1 MRQVVFNRKGGVGKS
16 SIVCNLAAVSAA
28 RGNRTLIVDL
38 DPQANASHYLLGPD
52 ASDAK
57 PNLTNFFEDT
67 LGFRL
72 LGTEAKSWI
81 HPTPFE
87 GLEIMPGDLGLQ
99 ELQPK
104 LESRYKIYKL
114 RKFLDGLTSF
124 DAIYLDTP
132 PALNFYTTSAL
143 IAADSC
149 IIPFDCDEF
158 SRRALYQLIGT
169 VREIREDHN
178 PNLEISGVVVNLF
191 QSRAKLPR
199 RLVDELLAEGMPLV
213 EPFLSASVKM
223 RESHQA
229 HRPLIDLAPRHKLT
243 QQFEELYD
251 TLSSGQMAPSQLAS
265 EIR

>member
-28 RGNRTLIVDL
+28 RGKRTLIVDL
-38 DPQANASHYLLGPD
+38 DPQANASHYLLGTD
-52 ASDAK
+52 ASEAK
-57 PNLTNFFEDT
+57 PDLTDFFEES

-72 LGTEAKSWI
+72 LSTDSESQDWI

-87 GLEIMPGDLGLQ
+87 NLMILPADRELA
-99 ELQPK
+99 ELQTR

-114 RKFLDGLTSF
+114 RRLLDNLDDF

-132 PALNFYTTSAL
+132 PAVNFFTTSAL

-158 SRRALYQLIGT
+158 SRRALYQLVGT

-178 PNLEISGVVVNLF
+178 PELEIGGVVVNLF
-191 QSRAKLPR
+191 QSRANLPR
-199 RLVDELLAEGMPLV
+199 QLVEELQAEGMPLL
-213 EPFLSASVKM
+213 EPFITTSVKM
-223 RESHQA
+223 RESHQR
-229 HRPLIDLAPRHKLT
+229 HLPLIHLAPRHKLSL
-243 QQFEELYD
+243 QFEELYES
-251 TLSSGQMAPSQLAS
+251 LENRHLAAAS
-265 EIR
+265 

>member
-28 RGNRTLIVDL
+28 RGQRTLIVDL

-57 PNLTNFFEDT
+57 PNLTGFFEEL
-67 LGFRL
+67 LGFHL
-72 LGTEAKSWI
+72 VGSESGNWV

-87 GLEIMPGDLGLQ
+87 NLEIIPADRGLA
-99 ELQPK
+99 ELQTK

-114 RKFLDGLTSF
+114 RKLLDELKQF

-132 PALNFYTTSAL
+132 PALNFFTTSAL
-143 IAADSC
+143 IAADTC

-178 PNLEISGVVVNLF
+178 AELDVSGVVVNLF
-191 QSRAKLPR
+191 QSRAKLPQ
-199 RLVDELLAEGMPLV
+199 RLVEELRAEGMPLL
-213 EPFLSASVKM
+213 EPFITTSVKM

-229 HRPLIDLAPRHKLT
+229 HRPLIDLAPRHKLS
-243 QQFEELYD
+243 QQFQELYD
-251 TLSSGQMAPSQLAS
+251 TLESRQLAAAS
-265 EIR
+265 

>member
-16 SIVCNLAAVSAA
+16 SIVCNLAAVSAK
-28 RGNRTLIVDL
+28 RGRRTLIVDL

-52 ASDAK
+52 ASEAK
-57 PNLTNFFEDT
+57 PNLSSFFEEL

-72 LGTEAKSWI
+72 LGSESATWV

-87 GLEIMPGDLGLQ
+87 NLSIMPADRGLAG
-99 ELQPK
+99 LQPK

-114 RKFLDGLTSF
+114 RKLLDDLEEF
-124 DAIYLDTP
+124 DAVYLDTP
-132 PALNFYTTSAL
+132 PALNFFTTSAL

-158 SRRALYQLIGT
+158 SRRALYHLIGT

-178 PNLEISGVVVNLF
+178 PDLEITGVVVNLF
-191 QSRAKLPR
+191 QARAKLPQQ
-199 RLVDELLAEGMPLV
+199 LVEEMLAEGLPLL
-213 EPFLSASVKM
+213 EPFITASVKM

-229 HRPLIDLAPRHKLT
+229 QRPLVDLAPRHKLSL
-243 QQFEELYD
+243 QFEELFD
-251 TLSSGQMAPSQLAS
+251 NLESRQLIAAS
-265 EIR
+265 

>member
-28 RGNRTLIVDL
+28 RGRRTLIVDL

-52 ASDAK
+52 ASEARPD
-57 PNLTNFFEDT
+57 LRDFYEES

-72 LGTEAKSWI
+72 LGSESESWV
-81 HPTPFE
+81 HPTPFANLMIIPA
-87 GLEIMPGDLGLQ
+87 GRGVA
-99 ELQPK
+99 ELQTK
-104 LESRYKIYKL
+104 LESRVKIYKL
-114 RKFLDGLTSF
+114 RRLLENLTEY
-124 DAIYLDTP
+124 DAVYLDTP
-132 PALNFYTTSAL
+132 PALNFFTTSVL

-178 PNLEISGVVVNLF
+178 EDLEVSGVVVNLF
-191 QSRAKLPR
+191 QGRAKLPQ
-199 RLVDELLAEGMPLV
+199 RLVEELRAEGLPLL
-213 EPFLSASVKM
+213 EPFITTSVKM

-229 HRPLIDLAPRHKLT
+229 HRPLIHLAPRHKLSL
-243 QQFEELYD
+243 QFEELYE
-251 TLSSGQMAPSQLAS
+251 TLENRELAAAS
-265 EIR
+265 

>member
-28 RGNRTLIVDL
+28 RGQRTLIVDL

-52 ASDAK
+52 ASEAK
-57 PNLTNFFEDT
+57 PNLTNFFEES

-72 LGTEAKSWI
+72 LGSEARSWV

-87 GLEIMPGDLGLQ
+87 NLEIVPTDRGLA
-99 ELQPK
+99 ELQTR

-114 RKFLDGLTSF
+114 RKLLDELTEF
-124 DAIYLDTP
+124 DAVYLDTP
-132 PALNFYTTSAL
+132 PALNFFTTSAL
-143 IAADSC
+143 IAADTC

-169 VREIREDHN
+169 VREITEDHN
-178 PNLEISGVVVNLF
+178 PKLEIGGVVVNLF
-191 QSRAKLPR
+191 QSRAKLPQ
-199 RLVDELLAEGMPLV
+199 RLVEELQAEGLPLL
-213 EPFLSASVKM
+213 EPYITTSVKM

-229 HRPLIDLAPRHKLT
+229 HRPLIHMAPRHKLS
-243 QQFEELYD
+243 QQFEELYT
-251 TLSSGQMAPSQLAS
+251 TLEDRTLAAAS
-265 EIR
+265 

>member
-28 RGNRTLIVDL
+28 RGHRTLIVDL

-52 ASDAK
+52 ASEAR
-57 PNLTNFFEDT
+57 PNLTNFFEEL
-67 LGFRL
+67 LGFHL
-72 LGTEAKSWI
+72 LSTDSQAWV

-87 GLEIMPGDLGLQ
+87 NLSILPTDRGLG

-114 RKFLDGLTSF
+114 RKLLTELTEF

-132 PALNFYTTSAL
+132 PALNFFTTSAL
-143 IAADSC
+143 IAAETC

-178 PNLEISGVVVNLF
+178 PDLEIAGVVVNLF
-191 QSRAKLPR
+191 QSRARLPQQ
-199 RLVDELLAEGMPLV
+199 LV
-213 EPFLSASVKM
+213 EELRTEGLPVLEPFITTSVKM
-223 RESHQA
+223 RESHQS
-229 HRPLIDLAPRHKLT
+229 HRPLIDLAPRHKLS
-243 QQFEELYD
+243 QQFEALYD
-251 TLSSGQMAPSQLAS
+251 TLANGRLVAAS
-265 EIR
+265 

>member
-16 SIVCNLAAVSAA
+16 SIVCNLAAVSAK
-28 RGNRTLIVDL
+28 RGRRTLIVDL

-52 ASDAK
+52 ASEAK
-57 PNLTNFFEDT
+57 PNLSDFFEEL
-67 LGFRL
+67 LGFHL
-72 LGTEAKSWI
+72 LGPESASWV

-87 GLEIMPGDLGLQ
+87 NLSIMPADRQLAD
-99 ELQPK
+99 LQPK

-114 RKFLDGLTSF
+114 RKLLDDLTEF

-132 PALNFYTTSAL
+132 PALNFFTTSAL

-178 PNLEISGVVVNLF
+178 PNLEVTGVVVNLF
-191 QSRAKLPR
+191 QARAKLPQQ
-199 RLVDELLAEGMPLV
+199 LVDEMRAEGMPLL
-213 EPFLSASVKM
+213 EPFITASVKM

-229 HRPLIDLAPRHKLT
+229 QRPLIDLAPRHKLS
-243 QQFEELYD
+243 QQFEQLYD
-251 TLSSGQMAPSQLAS
+251 NLESRQLAAVS
-265 EIR
+265 

>member
-28 RGNRTLIVDL
+28 RGQRTLIVDL

-52 ASDAK
+52 ASEAK
-57 PNLTNFFEDT
+57 PNLTGFFEE
-67 LGFRL
+67 L
-72 LGTEAKSWI
+72 LRFHLVDSESETWV

-87 GLEIMPGDLGLQ
+87 NLEIIPADRGLA
-99 ELQPK
+99 ELQTK

-114 RKFLDGLTSF
+114 RKLLDELNQF

-132 PALNFYTTSAL
+132 PALNFFTPSAL
-143 IAADSC
+143 LAADTC

-178 PNLEISGVVVNLF
+178 AELDVSGVVVNLF
-191 QSRAKLPR
+191 QNRAKLPQ
-199 RLVDELLAEGMPLV
+199 RLVEELRAEGMPLL
-213 EPFLSASVKM
+213 EPFITTSVKM

-229 HRPLIDLAPRHKLT
+229 HRPLIDLAPRHKLSL
-243 QQFEELYD
+243 QFQELYD
-251 TLSSGQMAPSQLAS
+251 TLESRQLTAAS
-265 EIR
+265 

>member
-28 RGNRTLIVDL
+28 RGQRTLIVDL

-52 ASDAK
+52 ASEAK
-57 PNLTNFFEDT
+57 PNLTGFFEE
-67 LGFRL
+67 L
-72 LGTEAKSWI
+72 LRFHLVDSEPETWV
-81 HPTPFE
+81 HPTPFQN
-87 GLEIMPGDLGLQ
+87 LEIIPADRGLA
-99 ELQPK
+99 ELQTK

-114 RKFLDGLTSF
+114 RKLLDELKQF

-132 PALNFYTTSAL
+132 PALNFFTTSAL
-143 IAADSC
+143 IAADTC

-178 PNLEISGVVVNLF
+178 AELDVSGVVVNLF
-191 QSRAKLPR
+191 QSRANLPR
-199 RLVDELLAEGMPLV
+199 RLVEELRAEGMPLL
-213 EPFLSASVKM
+213 EPFITTSVKM

-229 HRPLIDLAPRHKLT
+229 HRPLIDLAPRHKLSL
-243 QQFEELYD
+243 QFQELYD
-251 TLSSGQMAPSQLAS
+251 TLESRQLAAAS
-265 EIR
+265 

>member
-1 MRQVVFNRKGGVGKS
+1 MRQVNFNRKGGVGKS

-28 RGNRTLIVDL
+28 RGKRTLIVDL

-52 ASDAK
+52 ASEAK
-57 PNLTNFFEDT
+57 PDLTDFFEES

-72 LGTEAKSWI
+72 LGSDSESKDWI

-87 GLEIMPGDLGLQ
+87 NLMILPADRGLA
-99 ELQPK
+99 ELQTR

-114 RKFLDGLTSF
+114 RRLLDDLEDF
-124 DAIYLDTP
+124 DAVYLDTP
-132 PALNFYTTSAL
+132 PAVNFFTTSAL

-178 PNLEISGVVVNLF
+178 PDLEIGGVVVNLF
-191 QSRAKLPR
+191 QSRAKLPLQ
-199 RLVDELLAEGMPLV
+199 LVEELQAEGLPLL
-213 EPFLSASVKM
+213 EPFITTSVKM
-223 RESHQA
+223 RESHQS
-229 HRPLIDLAPRHKLT
+229 HRPLIHLAPRHKLS
-243 QQFEELYD
+243 QQFEALYES
-251 TLSSGQMAPSQLAS
+251 LENRHLAAAS
-265 EIR
+265 